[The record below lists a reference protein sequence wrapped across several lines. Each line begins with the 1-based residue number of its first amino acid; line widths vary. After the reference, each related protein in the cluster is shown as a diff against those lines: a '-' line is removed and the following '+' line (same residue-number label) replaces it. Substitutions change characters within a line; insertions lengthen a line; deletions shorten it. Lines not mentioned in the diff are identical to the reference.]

1 MQLFRSEANNESP
14 LCRFATGDLNTL
26 NFPSTRD
33 DLIEFHGKFYSAN
46 LMRVVLYSDQPLDK
60 LEENVK
66 IHFEEIPD
74 KNLPVPDYTKQPAA
88 YDEKNLGYFFK
99 VVPVMD
105 KDELIFKW
113 VIPRSFEKSFDTK
126 PQNYITHLLGH

>member
-1 MQLFRSEANNESP
+1 MKAVDSEHKKNLESDGWRNMQLFRSEANNDSP

-60 LEENVK
+60 LEEGVK
-66 IHFEEIPD
+66 LHF
-74 KNLPVPDYTKQPAA
+74 
-88 YDEKNLGYFFK
+88 
-99 VVPVMD
+99 
-105 KDELIFKW
+105 
-113 VIPRSFEKSFDTK
+113 
-126 PQNYITHLLGH
+126 